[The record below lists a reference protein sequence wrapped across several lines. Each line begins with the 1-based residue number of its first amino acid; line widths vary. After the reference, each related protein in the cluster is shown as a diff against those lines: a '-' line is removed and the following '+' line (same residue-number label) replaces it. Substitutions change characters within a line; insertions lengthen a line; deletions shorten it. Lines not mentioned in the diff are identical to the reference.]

1 MEVPEGPKFKT
12 YKEGEPIPPVDSEDI
27 RRTWEYDR
35 THNPV
40 GTKGWD
46 WLLNRQA
53 VCSPGA
59 DVWDVA
65 HRHRMIETLITYKL
79 LTPWHHGEELNDAVF
94 RIAATFP
101 LREFHP
107 HDYMIPGDEHFGFD
121 PNAFVQQLEAE
132 TGIAG
137 TGKTVPTK
145 VGEGGRAWGG
155 SPIEYRNDSPERRAE
170 HKARGLLWMIFK
182 RLSPSLDLTSIQ
194 NPVNAANFA
203 ALFFADFMLD
213 NIDLVRKLEDGYKK
227 QEFVE
232 IDLREELE
240 RKARRWA

>member
-79 LTPWHHGEELNDAVF
+79 LTPWHHGEELSQLARPPILLARSAFQN
-94 RIAATFP
+94 
-101 LREFHP
+101 
-107 HDYMIPGDEHFGFD
+107 PGKENYGT
-121 PNAFVQQLEAE
+121 VQ
-132 TGIAG
+132 
-137 TGKTVPTK
+137 KP
-145 VGEGGRAWGG
+145 
-155 SPIEYRNDSPERRAE
+155 
-170 HKARGLLWMIFK
+170 
-182 RLSPSLDLTSIQ
+182 SIQ
-194 NPVNAANFA
+194 EGESNSLRSCLGLGAFHICSEIVLEHQKFA
-203 ALFFADFMLD
+203 SFSQRCRVVVFTSSASA
-213 NIDLVRKLEDGYKK
+213 ISR
-227 QEFVE
+227 
-232 IDLREELE
+232 
-240 RKARRWA
+240 